1 MARLLI
7 KTAGLENR
15 TLELRLG
22 VNRVGRRPDCDF
34 PISHPSVSSNHCE
47 LILST
52 DGVRLRDCGSTNGSF
67 INGDPVTEAWLLP
80 GQEVKLGD
88 VELFVEN
95 TEVNVAIPQFERESQ
110 MPLQPVVLPD
120 GALSCPRHTETHAVY
135 KCTHCNEVMCNACV
149 RVMRRK
155 GGQPLFLCV
164 LCHHKCGPIL
174 VVQPKKKKSFLG
186 FLQDTVKLKF
196 KHSRGGKNRRGS
208 QKRRFTSS
216 P

>member
-34 PISHPSVSSNHCE
+34 PIGHPSVSSNHCE
-47 LILST
+47 LVLSG

-67 INGDPVTEAWLLP
+67 INGNPVTEAWLMP

-88 VELFVEN
+88 VEFFVEN

-110 MPLQPVVLPD
+110 LPLQPVVLPD
-120 GALSCPRHTETHAVY
+120 GARSCPRHTETHATY
-135 KCTHCNEVMCNACV
+135 KCTHCTEVMCNTCV

-164 LCHHKCGPIL
+164 LCSHKCEPI
-174 VVQPKKKKSFLG
+174 VVAQPKKKKGFLG
-186 FLQDTVKLKF
+186 FLQETVKLKF
-196 KHSRGGKNRRGS
+196 KHSGREEK
-208 QKRRFTSS
+208 
-216 P
+216 

>member
-47 LILST
+47 LVLSA
-52 DGVRLRDCGSTNGSF
+52 DGVLLHDGGSTNGSF
-67 INGDPVTEAWLLP
+67 INGDPVTEAWLMA
-80 GQEVKLGD
+80 GQEVRLGD

-95 TEVNVAIPQFERESQ
+95 TDINVAIPQFERPSQ
-110 MPLQPVVLPD
+110 LPPPPVVLPD
-120 GALSCPRHTETHAVY
+120 GSLSCPRHTEMHATY
-135 KCTHCNEVMCNACV
+135 KCTHCNELMCNGCV
-149 RVMRRK
+149 RIMRRK
-155 GGQPLFLCV
+155 GGLPLFLCV
-164 LCHHKCGPIL
+164 LCSHKCEPIM
-174 VVQPKKKKSFLG
+174 VVLPKKKKGLLG

-196 KHSRGGKNRRGS
+196 TNPRGG
-208 QKRRFTSS
+208 QK
-216 P
+216 

>member
-7 KTAGLENR
+7 KTGGLAQR

-22 VNRVGRRPDCDF
+22 VNRVGRRPDCDL

-47 LILST
+47 LVVSG
-52 DGVRLRDCGSTNGSF
+52 DGVLLRDCGSTNGTF
-67 INGDPVTEAWLLP
+67 LNGDPVTEAWLMP
-80 GQEVKLGD
+80 GQTVRLGD

-95 TEVNVAIPQFERESQ
+95 TEVNIAIPQFERPTQIS
-110 MPLQPVVLPD
+110 PPPAILPD
-120 GALSCPRHTETHAVY
+120 GALSCPRHVQAHATY
-135 KCTHCNEVMCNACV
+135 KCTHCSEVMCNACV

-164 LCHHKCGPIL
+164 LCHHKCEPIL
-174 VVQPKKKKSFLG
+174 VAPPKKKKGFLG

-196 KHSRGGKNRRGS
+196 KHSGREEK
-208 QKRRFTSS
+208 QK
-216 P
+216 

>member
-22 VNRVGRRPDCDF
+22 VNRVGRRPDSDF

-47 LILST
+47 LILSG

-67 INGDPVTEAWLLP
+67 INGNPVTEAWLLP

-88 VELFVEN
+88 VEFFVEN
-95 TEVNVAIPQFERESQ
+95 TEVNVAIPQFERPSQ
-110 MPLQPVVLPD
+110 LPPPPVVLPD
-120 GALSCPRHTETHAVY
+120 GALSCPRHTETHATY

-164 LCHHKCGPIL
+164 LCSHKCEPIM
-174 VVQPKKKKSFLG
+174 VAQPKKKKGFLG

-196 KHSRGGKNRRGS
+196 KHSGREK
-208 QKRRFTSS
+208 T
-216 P
+216 